1 MVAGLFI
8 ALNRFVNDEK
18 FMKSLKMKPGWKGKT
33 VIVQGFGNV
42 GSYAILNVHRA
53 GGKCIGVQEA
63 GASLYNKDGINI
75 EDLMKYKEKHHLS
88 IKGYT
93 GAPEYKGKDLS
104 LEKCDIF
111 IPAATQKTVNEHKAK
126 LMKCKIVAEGAN
138 GPCTPGADRILR
150 KRGITV
156 LPDMYMNAGGVT
168 VSYFE
173 YLKNLNH
180 VSFGKLT
187 FKHERD
193 TIYHI
198 LDSVEQS
205 LVCEANMKIC
215 MNPSE
220 HLLTRIAEAS
230 ERDIVLSGLTF
241 TMENTAKGLL
251 NTAERYKIT
260 DYRLAAYIYSIE
272 KIFKTYQEAGLAIC

>member
-1 MVAGLFI
+1 
-8 ALNRFVNDEK
+8 
-18 FMKSLKMKPGWKGKT
+18 MKSFKMRPGWKGKR
-33 VIVQGFGNV
+33 VIIQGFGNV
-42 GSYAILNVHRA
+42 GSYAILNVYKA
-53 GGKCIGVQEA
+53 GALCTGVQEA
-63 GASLYNKDGINI
+63 DASLYKSDGINI
-75 EDLMKYKEKHHLS
+75 VELLKYKEKNNMS
-88 IKGYT
+88 IKGFP
-93 GAPEYKGKDLS
+93 GAPEYSGKDLS
-104 LEKCDIF
+104 LEECDVF
-111 IPAATQKTVNEHKAK
+111 IPAATQKTVTAEKAK
-126 LMKCKIVAEGAN
+126 VMKCKIVAEGAN
-138 GPCTPGADRILR
+138 GPCTPGADKILR
-150 KRGITV
+150 DRGIAV

-205 LVCEANMKIC
+205 LVCEANLKIC

-220 HLLTRIAEAS
+220 HLLMRIAEAS

-241 TMENTAKGLL
+241 TMENTAKGIL
-251 NTAERYKIT
+251 NTAERYKLK